1 MKLWGRWRSRLY
13 LQVYLAFLGI
23 VVMFAIATVAAFV
36 LLHDDAEDLAR
47 LHAAERV
54 VTELL
59 PPVDAPVAE
68 LETALASWH
77 EDIGLDLTVLDANG
91 SVLASA
97 GRVIEWPARE
107 GDRAGFFNV
116 RKGRTTAGV
125 RLRDGRMALVSRD
138 RGIRLHWLF
147 ALAFL
152 GLAIAIGAHPL
163 ARRITRRLERLRVR
177 VDELGGGDL
186 GARVDVEG
194 RDEVALLARSFNAA
208 AARIE
213 ALVQT
218 QTSVL
223 AGASHELRSP
233 LTRMRMAVELL
244 EDGHRPELLA
254 RMRDDIHEL
263 DELIEELLAASRF
276 QVNAMRREDLTEV
289 DLLALAAEEA
299 ARVDATVA
307 GESTPYHG
315 ESRWLVRMLRNLLE
329 NARRHSGAEHICV
342 TVTPMADGAEIV
354 VEDDGD
360 GIPDALRER
369 IFEPFYRPPGM
380 REGRDRGVGLGLAL
394 VRQIAE
400 RHRGSA
406 RCEAHPVRG
415 TRFVVRLGDTQG
427 HDQASTPVTSS

>member
-1 MKLWGRWRSRLY
+1 MQLWRRWRSRLY

-23 VVMFAIATVAAFV
+23 VVMFAIATVATFV
-36 LLHDDAEDLAR
+36 LLHNDAEDLAR
-47 LHAAERV
+47 VRLAERV

-59 PPVDAPVAE
+59 PPASAPIAE
-68 LETALASWH
+68 LEATLGSWH
-77 EDIGLDLTVLDANG
+77 EDLGLDLTVRDAQGVAMANT
-91 SVLASA
+91 
-97 GRVIEWPARE
+97 GRLLEWPERE
-107 GDRAGFFNV
+107 VDQAGFIRV
-116 RKGRTTAGV
+116 RKGRMTAGV
-125 RLRDGRMALVSRD
+125 RLRDGRVALVSRE
-138 RGIRLHWLF
+138 REVRLHWF
-147 ALAFL
+147 F
-152 GLAIAIGAHPL
+152 GLAILGIAIAFGAHPL

-177 VDELGGGDL
+177 VEELGRGDL
-186 GARVDVEG
+186 GARVEVEG
-194 RDEVALLARSFNAA
+194 RDEVAELARSFNAA

-244 EDGHRPELLA
+244 DDGERAELLT

-276 QVNAMRREDLTEV
+276 QTNVMRREDRTEV

-299 ARVDATVA
+299 ARVGAEVA
-307 GESTPYHG
+307 GESTPYRG
-315 ESRWLVRMLRNLLE
+315 EARWLVRMLRNLLE
-329 NARRHSGAEHICV
+329 NARRHSRAEHISV
-342 TVTPMADGAEIV
+342 TVTPLGNGAQII

-360 GIPDALRER
+360 GIPEAFRER

-380 REGRDRGVGLGLAL
+380 REGHDRGVGLGLAL

-400 RHRGSA
+400 RHGGKA
-406 RCEAHPVRG
+406 HCDAHPVQG
-415 TRFVVRLGDTQG
+415 TRFVVELAGD
-427 HDQASTPVTSS
+427 APSAA